1 MFRKTFENGRAVGV
15 LVLKRKGKRFQAYN
29 GNFGH
34 VRETF
39 GKPHNGLQD
48 QLLHGFAPGLGRC
61 VWRRSAAQIVPS

>member
-1 MFRKTFENGRAVGV
+1 LTAGVKQQGRLTASSAT
-15 LVLKRKGKRFQAYN
+15 KGKRFQAYN